1 MDEKKTSKIR
11 DIKETASV
19 AVEIMHQIG
28 NPVVLESLNK
38 VKETATKANEI
49 IQGLQT
55 PAMMKN
61 IENFRLISENMNEAS
76 TKMQNTV
83 RQLKDTG
90 VIDETASAIKSVK
103 EKINSFSN
111 SEKGG
116 SINGQDIHEVTITT
130 KEMLESIRDLM
141 NELTLTVVSSKNSQ
155 TISNVRDSIAEASNI
170 YKNTAAQTD

>member
-1 MDEKKTSKIR
+1 MDEKKTSKIH

-28 NPVVLESLNK
+28 NPDVLESLNK

-55 PAMMKN
+55 PEMVKN

-76 TKMQNTV
+76 MKMQNTV

-90 VIDETASAIKSVK
+90 VIDETAAVMKSAK

-111 SEKGG
+111 YGEE
-116 SINGQDIHEVTITT
+116 SINGQDIREVTLTT
-130 KEMLESIRDLM
+130 KEMLESIKDLI
-141 NELTLTVVSSKNSQ
+141 NELTSTVATSKNSIVVSSVKDTFNE
-155 TISNVRDSIAEASNI
+155 VSNI
-170 YKNTAAQTD
+170 YKTSAIQTE

>member
-1 MDEKKTSKIR
+1 MDEKKTSKIH

-28 NPVVLESLNK
+28 NPDVLESLNK

-55 PAMMKN
+55 PEMVKN

-90 VIDETASAIKSVK
+90 IIDETSAVIKSAK

-111 SEKGG
+111 YGEE
-116 SINGQDIHEVTITT
+116 SINGQDIREVTLTT
-130 KEMLESIRDLM
+130 KEMLESIKDLI
-141 NELTLTVVSSKNSQ
+141 NELTSTVATSKNSIVVSSVKDTFNEVS
-155 TISNVRDSIAEASNI
+155 DI
-170 YKNTAAQTD
+170 YKTSATQTE

>member
-1 MDEKKTSKIR
+1 MDEKKTSKIH

-28 NPVVLESLNK
+28 NPGVLESLNK

-90 VIDETASAIKSVK
+90 VIDETAYVMKSVK

-111 SEKGG
+111 DEKD
-116 SINGQDIHEVTITT
+116 SINGQDIREVTITT
-130 KEMLESIRDLM
+130 KEMFESIRDLT
-141 NELTLTVVSSKNSQ
+141 NELTLTVASSKNSQ
-155 TISNVRDSIAEASNI
+155 TISNIRDSITVASDI
-170 YKNTAAQTD
+170 YKNRAVQTD

>member
-1 MDEKKTSKIR
+1 MDEKKTSKIH

-28 NPVVLESLNK
+28 NPDVLESLNK

-55 PAMMKN
+55 PEMVKN

-90 VIDETASAIKSVK
+90 VIDETAAVMKSAK

-111 SEKGG
+111 YGEE
-116 SINGQDIHEVTITT
+116 SINRQDIREVTLTT
-130 KEMLESIRDLM
+130 KEMLESIKDLI
-141 NELTLTVVSSKNSQ
+141 NELTSTVATSKNSIVVSSVKDTFNE
-155 TISNVRDSIAEASNI
+155 VSNI
-170 YKNTAAQTD
+170 YKTSTIQTE

>member
-1 MDEKKTSKIR
+1 MSEKKPSKIH

-28 NPVVLESLNK
+28 NPGVLESLNK

-49 IQGLQT
+49 VKSLQT
-55 PAMMKN
+55 PEMVKN

-90 VIDETASAIKSVK
+90 VIDETAAVMKSAK

-111 SEKGG
+111 YGEDSV
-116 SINGQDIHEVTITT
+116 NGQDIREVTMTT
-130 KEMLESIRDLM
+130 KEMLESIKDLI
-141 NELTLTVVSSKNSQ
+141 NELTSTISVSKDSIVVSNIKDTVNEVS
-155 TISNVRDSIAEASNI
+155 DI
-170 YKNTAAQTD
+170 YKHSAARTE

>member
-1 MDEKKTSKIR
+1 MDEKKTSKIH

-28 NPVVLESLNK
+28 NPGVLESLNK
-38 VKETATKANEI
+38 VKETAAKANEI

-90 VIDETASAIKSVK
+90 VIDETTYVMKSLK
-103 EKINSFSN
+103 EKINSSN
-111 SEKGG
+111 NEQD
-116 SINGQDIHEVTITT
+116 SINGQDIREVTITT
-130 KEMLESIRDLM
+130 KEMFESIRDLI
-141 NELTLTVVSSKNSQ
+141 NELTLTVASSKNSQ
-155 TISNVRDSIAEASNI
+155 TISNIRDSITEASDI
-170 YKNTAAQTD
+170 YKNRAVQTD